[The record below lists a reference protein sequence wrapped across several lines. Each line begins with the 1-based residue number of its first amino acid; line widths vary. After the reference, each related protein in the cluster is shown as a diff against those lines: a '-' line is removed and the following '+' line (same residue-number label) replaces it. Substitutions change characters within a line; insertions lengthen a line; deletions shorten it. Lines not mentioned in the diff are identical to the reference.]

1 LNENEQIDGILD
13 KLLYLVVSELPAV
26 SHIITNLSYFAHS
39 HFFTL
44 RENTKVAV
52 ATEIHQSL
60 VPTQENETI
69 IFEVLQK
76 FKDAGKK
83 VILYISTNYLDGAL
97 LKLKIQ

>member
-1 LNENEQIDGILD
+1 MEVEINCKCLVFKTPPDSRPMTSVERGSSDRAG
-13 KLLYLVVSELPAV
+13 KL
-26 SHIITNLSYFAHS
+26 
-39 HFFTL
+39 HFFC
-44 RENTKVAV
+44 VAV